1 MENQVTQLKLNV
13 TNIKSSLFSSN
24 KQLKKLKTDK
34 KNLFF
39 KLEKKKELRAEETR
53 LETPRLGIGSGFS
66 KIMSAV
72 TSPVRSIFDRILDF
86 IGLIA
91 AGILINSLP
100 SIIKKIQDFFDDD
113 FIKGVGNVLG
123 IIGNGILGLAKF
135 VGIFPKSEQDKIEKN
150 IKETDKRFDE
160 DIKDADT
167 AEKDIVNLEKDIV
180 NLETNLGE
188 NETDT
193 KTDETLIRP
202 VESDSSIPQS
212 ISEPSP
218 KETSNTSITESNTN
232 PVMPSK
238 PAQSFNT
245 GGTVRSEG
253 SSQTPSLAQKQTYTP
268 QKSGVSKKV
277 QRDANDGFTKFP
289 IAVDNIHKSTKE
301 QEKNIIAFSKMLKD
315 SRGFGTTSSSSGSP
329 SGPGGPSGNG
339 GGKFSGKTG
348 AFASG
353 SYIGNPGDA
362 DGEQTGLNMNLPGGI
377 GTPIYAPFDMIY
389 RSTGTDGN
397 PAVGLQGTSGAL
409 GPRGSGFGYYGA
421 YRYMKGGKEYEVLMG
436 HFRGLP
442 LQGSK
447 DGEIIKKGTLLGHQ
461 GASGRSVSSSNG
473 VYPHISL
480 HVNGIGFG
488 ASNSELVDFANGLKD
503 GKSSK
508 PTAPVSPTLTPSQKA
523 KFQNNKGGGYRLNR
537 SMNNQSVFIYAIQPQ
552 ETFVPF
558 PYPMPIETPAPS
570 SSSTPQLSAI
580 WRT

>member
-1 MENQVTQLKLNV
+1 MEKQVTQLKLNV

-39 KLEKKKELRAEETR
+39 KLEKKKELKAEETR

-91 AGILINSLP
+91 AGILINNLP
-100 SIIKKIQDFFDDD
+100 IIIEKIQEFFNSD

-123 IIGNGILGLAKF
+123 IIGNAILGLAKF
-135 VGIFPKSEQDKIEKN
+135 VGIFPKSEQDQVEKN
-150 IKETDKRFDE
+150 IKETDRRFGE
-160 DIKDADT
+160 DIRDADA
-167 AEKDIVNLEKDIV
+167 AEKDIVNLEKF
-180 NLETNLGE
+180 LGQ
-188 NETDT
+188 TDSGI
-193 KTDETLIRP
+193 DEAPI
-202 VESDSSIPQS
+202 ESDSSIPQS
-212 ISEPSP
+212 VLESPISSSPS
-218 KETSNTSITESNTN
+218 NTESNTKDITA
-232 PVMPSK
+232 SK
-238 PAQSFNT
+238 PAQSFNS
-245 GGTVRSEG
+245 GGTVKSEG
-253 SSQTPSLAQKQTYTP
+253 SSLTPSLAQKQTYTP

-289 IAVDNIHKSTKE
+289 VAVDNIHKSTKE

-315 SRGFGTTSSSSGSP
+315 SRGLDTTSSSSGKNKKDD
-329 SGPGGPSGNG
+329 PGGPSGNG
-339 GGKFSGKTG
+339 GRKFSGKTG

-353 SYIGNPGDA
+353 AYIGNPGDA

-480 HVNGIGFG
+480 HVNGVGFS

-508 PTAPVSPTLTPSQKA
+508 PTAPVSPTLTPTQKA
-523 KFQNNKGGGYRLNR
+523 KYRNNKGGGYRLNR

>member
-39 KLEKKKELRAEETR
+39 KLEKKQELRAEETR

-91 AGILINSLP
+91 AGILINNLP
-100 SIIKKIQDFFDDD
+100 IIIEKIQEFFNSD

-123 IIGNGILGLAKF
+123 IIGNAILGLAKF
-135 VGIFPKSEQDKIEKN
+135 VGIFPKSEQDQVEKN

-160 DIKDADT
+160 NIKDADA
-167 AEKDIVNLEKDIV
+167 AEKDIVNLEKF
-180 NLETNLGE
+180 LGQ
-188 NETDT
+188 TDSGI
-193 KTDETLIRP
+193 DEDPIEP
-202 VESDSSIPQS
+202 IESDSSIPQS
-212 ISEPSP
+212 ISEPAL
-218 KETSNTSITESNTN
+218 KETSSPSPSNTESNTKEITT
-232 PVMPSK
+232 SK
-238 PAQSFNT
+238 PAQSFNS

-253 SSQTPSLAQKQTYTP
+253 PSQTPSLAQKQTYTP

-301 QEKNIIAFSKMLKD
+301 QEKNILSFSKMLKD
-315 SRGFGTTSSSSGSP
+315 SRGFGTTSSSSGKNKKDDAD
-329 SGPGGPSGNG
+329 GTGGGLVNIPG
-339 GGKFSGKTG
+339 GGKIS
-348 AFASG
+348 
-353 SYIGNPGDA
+353 GDA
-362 DGEQTGLNMNLPGGI
+362 SVTQRNDPDAEQTGIDISLK
-377 GTPIYAPFDMIY
+377 D
-389 RSTGTDGN
+389 SDGN
-397 PAVGLQGTSGAL
+397 
-409 GPRGSGFGYYGA
+409 
-421 YRYMKGGKEYEVLMG
+421 
-436 HFRGLP
+436 
-442 LQGSK
+442 
-447 DGEIIKKGTLLGHQ
+447 
-461 GASGRSVSSSNG
+461 
-473 VYPHISL
+473 
-480 HVNGIGFG
+480 
-488 ASNSELVDFANGLKD
+488 FANGALIQNPFQSLTITGTGSQINPNGSGYGNYVTGETLINGKRYELLIGHLGKISVSKGQILNSGHILGTQGMTGSSTGPHVTTHINALD
-503 GKSSK
+503 GGNPQTILNAVEDSWINGTVVKTDEKKSNK
-508 PTAPVSPTLTPSQKA
+508 GPTLTPSQKA

>member
-13 TNIKSSLFSSN
+13 TNIKNSLFSSN

-66 KIMSAV
+66 KIMSAI

-91 AGILINSLP
+91 AGILINNLP
-100 SIIKKIQDFFDDD
+100 IIIEKIQEFFNSD

-123 IIGNGILGLAKF
+123 IIGNAILGLAEF
-135 VGIFPKSEQDKIEKN
+135 VGIFPKSEQDQIEKN
-150 IKETDKRFDE
+150 IKETDRRFGE
-160 DIKDADT
+160 DIRDADA
-167 AEKDIVNLEKDIV
+167 AEKDIVNLEKF
-180 NLETNLGE
+180 LGQ
-188 NETDT
+188 TDSGI
-193 KTDETLIRP
+193 DEAP
-202 VESDSSIPQS
+202 MESDSSIPQS
-212 ISEPSP
+212 ILESPISSSPS
-218 KETSNTSITESNTN
+218 NTESNTKDITA
-232 PVMPSK
+232 SK
-238 PAQSFNT
+238 PAQSFNS
-245 GGTVRSEG
+245 GGTVKSEG
-253 SSQTPSLAQKQTYTP
+253 SSLTPSLAQKQTYTP
-268 QKSGVSKKV
+268 QKSGVSKKI

-301 QEKNIIAFSKMLKD
+301 QEKNILSFSKMLKD

-339 GGKFSGKTG
+339 DGKFSGKTG

-480 HVNGIGFG
+480 HVNGVGFS

-508 PTAPVSPTLTPSQKA
+508 PTAPINPTLTPSQKA

>member
-91 AGILINSLP
+91 AGILINNLP
-100 SIIKKIQDFFDDD
+100 IIIEKIQEFFNSD

-123 IIGNGILGLAKF
+123 IIGNAILGLAKF
-135 VGIFPKSEQDKIEKN
+135 VGIFPKSEQDQVEKN

-160 DIKDADT
+160 DIKDADA
-167 AEKDIVNLEKDIV
+167 AEKDIVNLEKF
-180 NLETNLGE
+180 LGQ
-188 NETDT
+188 TDSGI
-193 KTDETLIRP
+193 DEAPI
-202 VESDSSIPQS
+202 ESDSSIPQS
-212 ISEPSP
+212 ILESPISSSPS
-218 KETSNTSITESNTN
+218 NTESNTKEITA
-232 PVMPSK
+232 SK
-238 PAQSFNT
+238 PAQSFNS

-253 SSQTPSLAQKQTYTP
+253 PSQTPSLAQKQTYTP

-277 QRDANDGFTKFP
+277 QRDANDGFTNFP
-289 IAVDNIHKSTKE
+289 IAVDNIHKSTKK

-315 SRGFGTTSSSSGSP
+315 SRGLGTTSSSGSPSGP

-480 HVNGIGFG
+480 HVNGVGFS

-508 PTAPVSPTLTPSQKA
+508 PTAPINPTLTPSQKA
-523 KFQNNKGGGYRLNR
+523 KFQNNKSNGGLRLNR

-570 SSSTPQLSAI
+570 SPSTPQLSAI
-580 WRT
+580 WRN

>member
-91 AGILINSLP
+91 AGILINNLP
-100 SIIKKIQDFFDDD
+100 IIIEKIQEFFNSD

-123 IIGNGILGLAKF
+123 IIGNAILGLAKF
-135 VGIFPKSEQDKIEKN
+135 VGIFPKSEQDQVEKN
-150 IKETDKRFDE
+150 IKETDRRFGE
-160 DIKDADT
+160 DIRDADA
-167 AEKDIVNLEKDIV
+167 AEKDIVNLEKF
-180 NLETNLGE
+180 LGQ
-188 NETDT
+188 TDSGI
-193 KTDETLIRP
+193 DEVP
-202 VESDSSIPQS
+202 MESDSSIPQS
-212 ISEPSP
+212 ILESPISSSPS
-218 KETSNTSITESNTN
+218 NTESNTKDITA
-232 PVMPSK
+232 SK
-238 PAQSFNT
+238 PAQSFNS

-253 SSQTPSLAQKQTYTP
+253 PSQTPSLAQKQTYTP

-277 QRDANDGFTKFP
+277 QRDANDGFTNFP

-315 SRGFGTTSSSSGSP
+315 SRGFGTSSRSPSGPSGP

-377 GTPIYAPFDMIY
+377 GTPIYAPLDMIY

-397 PAVGLQGTSGAL
+397 PAVALQGTSGAL
-409 GPRGSGFGYYGA
+409 GPMR
-421 YRYMKGGKEYEVLMG
+421 
-436 HFRGLP
+436 
-442 LQGSK
+442 
-447 DGEIIKKGTLLGHQ
+447 
-461 GASGRSVSSSNG
+461 
-473 VYPHISL
+473 
-480 HVNGIGFG
+480 
-488 ASNSELVDFANGLKD
+488 
-503 GKSSK
+503 
-508 PTAPVSPTLTPSQKA
+508 
-523 KFQNNKGGGYRLNR
+523 
-537 SMNNQSVFIYAIQPQ
+537 
-552 ETFVPF
+552 
-558 PYPMPIETPAPS
+558 
-570 SSSTPQLSAI
+570 
-580 WRT
+580 

>member
-13 TNIKSSLFSSN
+13 TNIKNSLFSSN
-24 KQLKKLKTDK
+24 KQLKKLKSDK

-91 AGILINSLP
+91 AGILINNLP
-100 SIIKKIQDFFDDD
+100 IIIEKIQEFFNSD

-123 IIGNGILGLAKF
+123 IIGNAILGLAKF
-135 VGIFPKSEQDKIEKN
+135 VGIFPKSEQDQVEKN

-160 DIKDADT
+160 DIKDADA
-167 AEKDIVNLEKDIV
+167 AEKDIVNLEKF
-180 NLETNLGE
+180 LGQ
-188 NETDT
+188 TDSGI
-193 KTDETLIRP
+193 DDAPI
-202 VESDSSIPQS
+202 ESDSSIPQS
-212 ISEPSP
+212 ISEPP
-218 KETSNTSITESNTN
+218 LKETSSPSPSNTESNTKEITA
-232 PVMPSK
+232 SK
-238 PAQSFNT
+238 PAQSFNS

-253 SSQTPSLAQKQTYTP
+253 PSQTPSLAQKQTYTP

-315 SRGFGTTSSSSGSP
+315 SRGLDTKSSTSTNPPATPPATPPPSSTTSGLP
-329 SGPGGPSGNG
+329 AIKVEPNEVIGTVGYTGYTVPKGPGGSHIHIENMNNYAAGIPAGVKNSILVNGSPMPSALQFTSGI
-339 GGKFSGKTG
+339 GKRWGRIHKG
-348 AFASG
+348 EDYA
-353 SYIGNPGDA
+353 GNPNQPISLIGGLKFKQFISDSGDGYGNRVLIEA
-362 DGEQTGLNMNLPGGI
+362 PDGTIYSLNHLNAGPTNINALIKKQTQKNGM
-377 GTPIYAPFDMIY
+377 
-389 RSTGTDGN
+389 
-397 PAVGLQGTSGAL
+397 
-409 GPRGSGFGYYGA
+409 GPYS
-421 YRYMKGGKEYEVLMG
+421 KGG
-436 HFRGLP
+436 
-442 LQGSK
+442 S
-447 DGEIIKKGTLLGHQ
+447 D
-461 GASGRSVSSSNG
+461 
-473 VYPHISL
+473 
-480 HVNGIGFG
+480 
-488 ASNSELVDFANGLKD
+488 
-503 GKSSK
+503 
-508 PTAPVSPTLTPSQKA
+508 
-523 KFQNNKGGGYRLNR
+523 YRLNR

>member
-91 AGILINSLP
+91 AGILINNLP
-100 SIIKKIQDFFDDD
+100 IIIEKIQEFFNSD

-123 IIGNGILGLAKF
+123 IIGNAILGLAKF
-135 VGIFPKSEQDKIEKN
+135 VGIFPKSEQDQVEKN

-160 DIKDADT
+160 DIKDADA
-167 AEKDIVNLEKDIV
+167 AEKDIVNLEKF
-180 NLETNLGE
+180 LGQ
-188 NETDT
+188 TDSGI
-193 KTDETLIRP
+193 DEVP
-202 VESDSSIPQS
+202 MESDSSIPQS
-212 ISEPSP
+212 ILESPISSSPS
-218 KETSNTSITESNTN
+218 NTESNTKEITA
-232 PVMPSK
+232 SK
-238 PAQSFNT
+238 PAQSFNS
-245 GGTVRSEG
+245 GGTVKSEG
-253 SSQTPSLAQKQTYTP
+253 PSQTLSLAQKQTYTP

-315 SRGFGTTSSSSGSP
+315 SRGFGTSSGSPSGPSGP

-480 HVNGIGFG
+480 HVNGVGFS

-508 PTAPVSPTLTPSQKA
+508 PTAPINPTLTPSQKA

>member
-34 KNLFF
+34 KSLFF
-39 KLEKKKELRAEETR
+39 KLEKKQELRAEETR

-91 AGILINSLP
+91 AGILINNLP
-100 SIIKKIQDFFDDD
+100 IIIEKIQEFFNSD

-123 IIGNGILGLAKF
+123 IIGNAILGLAKF
-135 VGIFPKSEQDKIEKN
+135 VGIFPKSEQDQIEKN

-160 DIKDADT
+160 DIKDADA
-167 AEKDIVNLEKDIV
+167 AEKDIVNLEKF
-180 NLETNLGE
+180 LGQ
-188 NETDT
+188 TDSGI
-193 KTDETLIRP
+193 DEEPIEP
-202 VESDSSIPQS
+202 IESDSSIPQS
-212 ISEPSP
+212 ILETPISSSPS
-218 KETSNTSITESNTN
+218 NTESNTKEITA
-232 PVMPSK
+232 SK
-238 PAQSFNT
+238 PAQSFNS

-253 SSQTPSLAQKQTYTP
+253 PSQTPSLAQKQTYTP

-277 QRDANDGFTKFP
+277 QRDANDGFTNFP

-353 SYIGNPGDA
+353 SYIGNPGDR

-442 LQGSK
+442 FQGSK

-461 GASGRSVSSSNG
+461 GASGRSISSSNG

-480 HVNGIGFG
+480 HVNGVGFS

-503 GKSSK
+503 GKSAQQKITPVTTK
-508 PTAPVSPTLTPSQKA
+508 PV
-523 KFQNNKGGGYRLNR
+523 NKGNGGYRLNR

>member
-91 AGILINSLP
+91 AGILINNLP
-100 SIIKKIQDFFDDD
+100 IIIEKIQEFFNSD

-123 IIGNGILGLAKF
+123 IIGNAILGLAKF
-135 VGIFPKSEQDKIEKN
+135 VGIFPKSEQDQVEKN
-150 IKETDKRFDE
+150 IKETDKRFGE
-160 DIKDADT
+160 DIRDADA
-167 AEKDIVNLEKDIV
+167 AEKDIVNLEKF
-180 NLETNLGE
+180 LGQ
-188 NETDT
+188 TDSGI
-193 KTDETLIRP
+193 DEVP
-202 VESDSSIPQS
+202 MESDSSIPQS
-212 ISEPSP
+212 ILESPISSSPS
-218 KETSNTSITESNTN
+218 NTESNTKDITA
-232 PVMPSK
+232 SK
-238 PAQSFNT
+238 PAQSFNS

-253 SSQTPSLAQKQTYTP
+253 PSQTPSLAQKQTYTP

-315 SRGFGTTSSSSGSP
+315 SRGLDTTSSTPPATTPPATTPPATTPPSSTTSGLPGIKVEPNEVIGTVGYTGSTEPKGPDGSHIHIENMNDYAAGIPAGVKNSILVNGSP
-329 SGPGGPSGNG
+329 MPSALRFTSGIGERW
-339 GGKFSGKTG
+339 GKMHKGEDY
-348 AFASG
+348 A
-353 SYIGNPGDA
+353 GNPNQPISLIGGLKFKQFIPDSGDGYGNRVLIEA
-362 DGEQTGLNMNLPGGI
+362 PNGAIYSLNHLNAGPTNI
-377 GTPIYAPFDMIY
+377 
-389 RSTGTDGN
+389 N
-397 PAVGLQGTSGAL
+397 AL
-409 GPRGSGFGYYGA
+409 IKKQEKNAMGPYS
-421 YRYMKGGKEYEVLMG
+421 KGG
-436 HFRGLP
+436 
-442 LQGSK
+442 S
-447 DGEIIKKGTLLGHQ
+447 D
-461 GASGRSVSSSNG
+461 
-473 VYPHISL
+473 
-480 HVNGIGFG
+480 
-488 ASNSELVDFANGLKD
+488 
-503 GKSSK
+503 
-508 PTAPVSPTLTPSQKA
+508 
-523 KFQNNKGGGYRLNR
+523 YRLNR

>member
-91 AGILINSLP
+91 AGILINNLP
-100 SIIKKIQDFFDDD
+100 IIIEKIQEFFNSD

-123 IIGNGILGLAKF
+123 IIGNAILGLAKF
-135 VGIFPKSEQDKIEKN
+135 VGIFPKSEQDQVEKN
-150 IKETDKRFDE
+150 IKETDKRFGE
-160 DIKDADT
+160 DIRDADA
-167 AEKDIVNLEKDIV
+167 AEKDIVNLEKF
-180 NLETNLGE
+180 LGQ
-188 NETDT
+188 TDSGI
-193 KTDETLIRP
+193 DEAP
-202 VESDSSIPQS
+202 MESDSSISQS
-212 ISEPSP
+212 ILESPISSSPS
-218 KETSNTSITESNTN
+218 NTESNTKEITA
-232 PVMPSK
+232 SK
-238 PAQSFNT
+238 PAQSFNS

-301 QEKNIIAFSKMLKD
+301 QEKNILSFSKMLKD
-315 SRGFGTTSSSSGSP
+315 SRGFGTTSSS

-508 PTAPVSPTLTPSQKA
+508 PTAPVSPTLIPA
-523 KFQNNKGGGYRLNR
+523 KYRNNKGGGYRLNR

-570 SSSTPQLSAI
+570 SSLTPQLSAI

>member
-13 TNIKSSLFSSN
+13 TNIKNSLFSSN

-53 LETPRLGIGSGFS
+53 LETPRLRIGSGFS

-91 AGILINSLP
+91 AGILINNLP

-135 VGIFPKSEQDKIEKN
+135 VGIFPKSEQNKIEKN

-160 DIKDADT
+160 DIKDADA

-218 KETSNTSITESNTN
+218 KETSSTSTTESNTN
-232 PVMPSK
+232 PLMPSK

-253 SSQTPSLAQKQTYTP
+253 PSQTPSLAQKQTYTP

-315 SRGFGTTSSSSGSP
+315 SRGLGTTSSSSGSP
-329 SGPGGPSGNG
+329 SGPSGPGGPSGNG
-339 GGKFSGKTG
+339 GGLVNIPGGGKI
-348 AFASG
+348 S
-353 SYIGNPGDA
+353 GDA
-362 DGEQTGLNMNLPGGI
+362 SVTQRNDPDAEQTGIDISLR
-377 GTPIYAPFDMIY
+377 D
-389 RSTGTDGN
+389 SDGN
-397 PAVGLQGTSGAL
+397 
-409 GPRGSGFGYYGA
+409 
-421 YRYMKGGKEYEVLMG
+421 
-436 HFRGLP
+436 
-442 LQGSK
+442 
-447 DGEIIKKGTLLGHQ
+447 
-461 GASGRSVSSSNG
+461 
-473 VYPHISL
+473 
-480 HVNGIGFG
+480 
-488 ASNSELVDFANGLKD
+488 FANGALIQNPFQSLTITSTGSQINPNGSGYGNYVTGETIINGKKYELLIGHLGKISVSKGQILNSGHILGTQGMTGSSTGPHVTTHINALD
-503 GKSSK
+503 GGNPQTILNAVEDSWINGTVIKTDEKKSNK
-508 PTAPVSPTLTPSQKA
+508 GPTLTPSQQNKYR
-523 KFQNNKGGGYRLNR
+523 NNKGGGYRLNR

>member
-91 AGILINSLP
+91 AGILINNLP
-100 SIIKKIQDFFDDD
+100 IIIEKIQEFFNSD

-123 IIGNGILGLAKF
+123 IIGNAILGLAKF

-160 DIKDADT
+160 NIKDADA
-167 AEKDIVNLEKDIV
+167 AEKDVVNLEKF
-180 NLETNLGE
+180 LGQ
-188 NETDT
+188 TDSGI
-193 KTDETLIRP
+193 DEAPI
-202 VESDSSIPQS
+202 ESDSSTPES
-212 ISEPSP
+212 ISEISEPPP
-218 KETSNTSITESNTN
+218 KETFSPSSSNTESNTKEITA
-232 PVMPSK
+232 SK
-238 PAQSFNT
+238 PAQSFNS
-245 GGTVRSEG
+245 GGTVKSEG
-253 SSQTPSLAQKQTYTP
+253 PSLTPSLAQKQTYTP

-277 QRDANDGFTKFP
+277 QRDTNDGFTKFP

-301 QEKNIIAFSKMLKD
+301 QEKNIIAFSKMLKY
-315 SRGFGTTSSSSGSP
+315 SRGNDIIGTNNTNTNNNNTNNNNTNNNNTNNNNTNNNNANNNNANATGLTSEDIDGSGEPGYDFTPPGGNNLALFDGVVVKDPLGTNNQISGNRGYGNFMIIRHEDPNRPGSYFDALYAHFPNKNFKKPGETVKKGEILGRMGTLNDPFDQRGSITGTHMSVDFYPVDGPYRKPYSYPYWDKLGSHINPKTLNGKSSSSVTP
-329 SGPGGPSGNG
+329 L
-339 GGKFSGKTG
+339 TG
-348 AFASG
+348 
-353 SYIGNPGDA
+353 
-362 DGEQTGLNMNLPGGI
+362 
-377 GTPIYAPFDMIY
+377 
-389 RSTGTDGN
+389 
-397 PAVGLQGTSGAL
+397 
-409 GPRGSGFGYYGA
+409 
-421 YRYMKGGKEYEVLMG
+421 
-436 HFRGLP
+436 
-442 LQGSK
+442 
-447 DGEIIKKGTLLGHQ
+447 
-461 GASGRSVSSSNG
+461 
-473 VYPHISL
+473 
-480 HVNGIGFG
+480 
-488 ASNSELVDFANGLKD
+488 
-503 GKSSK
+503 
-508 PTAPVSPTLTPSQKA
+508 
-523 KFQNNKGGGYRLNR
+523 NKGGGDLRLNR

>member
-91 AGILINSLP
+91 AGILINNLP
-100 SIIKKIQDFFDDD
+100 IIIEKIQEFFNSD

-123 IIGNGILGLAKF
+123 IIGNAILGLAKF
-135 VGIFPKSEQDKIEKN
+135 VGIFPKSEQDQVEKN
-150 IKETDKRFDE
+150 IKETDRRFGE
-160 DIKDADT
+160 DIRDADA
-167 AEKDIVNLEKDIV
+167 AEKDIVNLEKF
-180 NLETNLGE
+180 LGQ
-188 NETDT
+188 TDSGI
-193 KTDETLIRP
+193 DEVP
-202 VESDSSIPQS
+202 MESDSSIPQS
-212 ISEPSP
+212 ILESPISSSPS
-218 KETSNTSITESNTN
+218 NTESNTKDITA
-232 PVMPSK
+232 SK
-238 PAQSFNT
+238 PAQSFNS

-253 SSQTPSLAQKQTYTP
+253 PSQTPSLAQKQTYTP

-277 QRDANDGFTKFP
+277 QRDANDGFTNFP

-315 SRGFGTTSSSSGSP
+315 SRGLDTTSSTPPATTPPATTPPATTSASSSSTTSGLPGIKVEPNEVIGTVGYTGSTEPKGPDGSHIHIENMNDYAAGIPAGVKNSILVNGSP
-329 SGPGGPSGNG
+329 MPSALRFTSGIGERW
-339 GGKFSGKTG
+339 GKMHKGEDY
-348 AFASG
+348 A
-353 SYIGNPGDA
+353 GNPNQPISLIGGLKFKQFIPDSGDGYGNRVLIEA
-362 DGEQTGLNMNLPGGI
+362 PNGAIYSLNHLNAGPTNI
-377 GTPIYAPFDMIY
+377 
-389 RSTGTDGN
+389 N
-397 PAVGLQGTSGAL
+397 AL
-409 GPRGSGFGYYGA
+409 IKKQEKNAMGPYS
-421 YRYMKGGKEYEVLMG
+421 KGG
-436 HFRGLP
+436 
-442 LQGSK
+442 S
-447 DGEIIKKGTLLGHQ
+447 D
-461 GASGRSVSSSNG
+461 
-473 VYPHISL
+473 
-480 HVNGIGFG
+480 
-488 ASNSELVDFANGLKD
+488 
-503 GKSSK
+503 
-508 PTAPVSPTLTPSQKA
+508 
-523 KFQNNKGGGYRLNR
+523 YRLNR

>member
-91 AGILINSLP
+91 AGILINNLP
-100 SIIKKIQDFFDDD
+100 IIIEKIQEFFNSD

-123 IIGNGILGLAKF
+123 IIGNAILGLAKF
-135 VGIFPKSEQDKIEKN
+135 VGIFPKSEQDQVEKN

-160 DIKDADT
+160 NIKDADA
-167 AEKDIVNLEKDIV
+167 AEKDVVNLEKF
-180 NLETNLGE
+180 LGQ
-188 NETDT
+188 TDSGI
-193 KTDETLIRP
+193 DEEPIEP
-202 VESDSSIPQS
+202 IESDSSIPQS
-212 ISEPSP
+212 ILETPISSSPS
-218 KETSNTSITESNTN
+218 NTESNTKEITA
-232 PVMPSK
+232 SK
-238 PAQSFNT
+238 PAQSFNS
-245 GGTVRSEG
+245 GGTVKSEG
-253 SSQTPSLAQKQTYTP
+253 SSLTPSLAQKQTYTP

-277 QRDANDGFTKFP
+277 QRDANDGFTNFP

-315 SRGFGTTSSSSGSP
+315 SRGFGTISSSSGSPSGP

-442 LQGSK
+442 FQGSK

-461 GASGRSVSSSNG
+461 GASGRSISSSNG

-480 HVNGIGFG
+480 HVNGVGFS

-503 GKSSK
+503 GKSAQQKITPVTTK
-508 PTAPVSPTLTPSQKA
+508 PV
-523 KFQNNKGGGYRLNR
+523 NKGNGGYRLNR

>member
-91 AGILINSLP
+91 AGILINNLP
-100 SIIKKIQDFFDDD
+100 IIIEKIQEFFNSD

-123 IIGNGILGLAKF
+123 IIGNAILGLAKF
-135 VGIFPKSEQDKIEKN
+135 VGIFPKSEQDQVEKN
-150 IKETDKRFDE
+150 IKETDKRFDA
-160 DIKDADT
+160 DIKDADA
-167 AEKDIVNLEKDIV
+167 AEKDIVNLEKF
-180 NLETNLGE
+180 LGQ
-188 NETDT
+188 TDSGI
-193 KTDETLIRP
+193 DEAP
-202 VESDSSIPQS
+202 MESDSSIPQS
-212 ISEPSP
+212 ILESPISSSPS
-218 KETSNTSITESNTN
+218 NTESNTKEITA
-232 PVMPSK
+232 SK

-301 QEKNIIAFSKMLKD
+301 QEKNILSFSKMLKD
-315 SRGFGTTSSSSGSP
+315 SRGFGTTSSSSGKNKKDDAD
-329 SGPGGPSGNG
+329 GTGGGLVNIPG
-339 GGKFSGKTG
+339 GGKISGN
-348 AFASG
+348 ASV
-353 SYIGNPGDA
+353 NQRNDPDA
-362 DGEQTGLNMNLPGGI
+362 EQTGIDISLR
-377 GTPIYAPFDMIY
+377 D
-389 RSTGTDGN
+389 SDGN
-397 PAVGLQGTSGAL
+397 
-409 GPRGSGFGYYGA
+409 
-421 YRYMKGGKEYEVLMG
+421 
-436 HFRGLP
+436 
-442 LQGSK
+442 
-447 DGEIIKKGTLLGHQ
+447 
-461 GASGRSVSSSNG
+461 
-473 VYPHISL
+473 
-480 HVNGIGFG
+480 
-488 ASNSELVDFANGLKD
+488 FANGALIQNPFQSLTITGTGSQINPNGSGYGNYVTGETLINGKRYELLIGHLGKISVSKGQILNSGHILGTQGMTGSSSGPHVTTHINALD
-503 GKSSK
+503 GGNPQTILNAVEDSWINGTVIKTDEKKSNK
-508 PTAPVSPTLTPSQKA
+508 NPTLIPA
-523 KFQNNKGGGYRLNR
+523 KYRNNKGGGYRLNR

-570 SSSTPQLSAI
+570 SSSTPQLSSI

>member
-39 KLEKKKELRAEETR
+39 KLEKKKELKAEETR

-91 AGILINSLP
+91 AGILINNLP
-100 SIIKKIQDFFDDD
+100 IIIEKIQEFFNSD

-123 IIGNGILGLAKF
+123 IIGNAILGLAKF
-135 VGIFPKSEQDKIEKN
+135 VGIFPKSEQDQIEKN
-150 IKETDKRFDE
+150 IKETDKRFGE
-160 DIKDADT
+160 DIRDADA
-167 AEKDIVNLEKDIV
+167 AEKDIVNLEKF
-180 NLETNLGE
+180 LGQ
-188 NETDT
+188 TDSGI
-193 KTDETLIRP
+193 DEVP
-202 VESDSSIPQS
+202 MESDSSIPQS
-212 ISEPSP
+212 ILESPISSSPS
-218 KETSNTSITESNTN
+218 NTESNTKEITA
-232 PVMPSK
+232 SK
-238 PAQSFNT
+238 PAQSFNS
-245 GGTVRSEG
+245 GGTVKSEG
-253 SSQTPSLAQKQTYTP
+253 PSQTLSLAQKQTYTP

-315 SRGFGTTSSSSGSP
+315 SRGFGTSSGSPSGPSGP

-480 HVNGIGFG
+480 HVNGVGFS

-508 PTAPVSPTLTPSQKA
+508 PTAPINPTLTPSQKA

-558 PYPMPIETPAPS
+558 PYPMPIETRAPS
-570 SSSTPQLSAI
+570 SSSTPQLSSI